1 MGTVKKEEANL
12 AATLKALLARV
23 KKDDPEFKQFLKQE
37 ISKSY
42 KQHKQN
48 DIARETIRRLRIQ
61 NKKLLEQVSTLKE
74 RVKQMKAE
82 KVEMLVH
89 YNQTMK
95 LNNALSSALG
105 SCNIC
110 WGENPDCPAC
120 SGNGYPGWRTV
131 NKRLFNIYINPSLEK
146 YYRFKINNN

>member
-1 MGTVKKEEANL
+1 MGTVKKEDDNIP
-12 AATLKALLARV
+12 ATLKALLSQIKTV
-23 KKDDPEFKQFLKQE
+23 DPEFKQFLRQE

-42 KQHKQN
+42 KQNKQN
-48 DIARETIRRLRIQ
+48 DIAKETIRRLRIQ
-61 NKKLLEQVSTLKE
+61 NKKLLQQVSTLKE

-82 KVEMLVH
+82 KIEMLTH

-95 LNNALSSALG
+95 LNNSLSSALG

-110 WGENPDCPAC
+110 WGENQDCPVC

-131 NKRLFNIYINPSLEK
+131 NKRLFNIYILPSLEK

>member
-12 AATLKALLARV
+12 AATLKALLGKV
-23 KKDDPEFKQFLKQE
+23 KKDDPEFKQFLRQE

-48 DIARETIRRLRIQ
+48 DIAKETIRRLRIQ

-82 KVEMLVH
+82 RVEMLVP

-95 LNNALSSALG
+95 LNNSLSSALG
-105 SCNIC
+105 SCNLC

>member
-1 MGTVKKEEANL
+1 MGTVKKEDDNK
-12 AATLKALLARV
+12 AATLKALLS
-23 KKDDPEFKQFLKQE
+23 KLKTEDPGFKQFVKKE

-42 KQHKQN
+42 KQHKQS

-61 NKKLLEQVSTLKE
+61 NKKLLERVSTLKE

-82 KVEMLVH
+82 RIEMHGH

-95 LNNALSSALG
+95 LNNSLSSALG
-105 SCNIC
+105 SCNLC
-110 WGENPDCPAC
+110 WGENQDCPAC

-131 NKRLFNIYINPSLEK
+131 NKRLFNIYILPSLEK